1 MKLMIIGVMIDLIP
15 GVIILTLI
23 MIGVLGVLMIAF
35 ALTIMMMTMI
45 LMVVIDVTVAIGVD
59 RQDVSFQSEKLNL
72 SNIKLKSAIYA
83 LLSYLN

>member
-45 LMVVIDVTVAIGVD
+45 LMVVIDVTVATGVD

>member
-1 MKLMIIGVMIDLIP
+1 
-15 GVIILTLI
+15 
-23 MIGVLGVLMIAF
+23 
-35 ALTIMMMTMI
+35 MMMTMI